1 MKIYTKTGDKGQTS
15 LIGGKRVSKS
25 DVRIEAYGTVDE
37 LNSLVGMVRD
47 HVQDANLTQV
57 LISIQENL
65 FSMGAIL
72 ASEDP
77 AKAKTS
83 IEDKDVEDL
92 ESAMD
97 EMDKELEELR
107 SFILPGGHPA
117 VSYCHLARVVCRRAE
132 RRVISLAEITE
143 MDEMVVIYLN
153 RLSDFFFMLSR
164 KLARDFGAEEIP
176 WLPRSK

>member
-143 MDEMVVIYLN
+143 MDEMVVVYLN

-164 KLARDFGAEEIP
+164 KVARDFGADEIP